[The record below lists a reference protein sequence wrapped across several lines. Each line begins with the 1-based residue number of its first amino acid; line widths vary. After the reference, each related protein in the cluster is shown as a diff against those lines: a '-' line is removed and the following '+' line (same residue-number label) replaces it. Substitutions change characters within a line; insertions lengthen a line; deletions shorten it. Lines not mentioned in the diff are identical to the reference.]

1 MSGTELR
8 SRLRLGSA
16 LIMLS
21 FVLCHLAAHSF
32 LLVSEPLATS
42 VLIPLMKPWRST
54 AGTAVLLTAFFVHY
68 GNALWSIYVRR
79 SLRLKRWEW
88 AQLAMGLLIP
98 LFLAQHVA
106 ATRLSEA
113 ALGTDP
119 SYSYILALY
128 WAVSPHVGV
137 IHVTALLVVWIHAC
151 IGLHFWLRTKRWYP
165 DWRVYLG
172 ALALLIPTLALSG
185 FVSAGNQVR
194 RDAAKDPAFVQRTLE
209 DANATADTPAV
220 LKRIAWGVIATHVGL
235 LLLVLGARAVR
246 RRLHERRRPP
256 VLTHPSGPLPVF
268 PGATVLEILRDY
280 GIPHASVCG
289 GRARCTTCRIQVGK
303 G

>member
-1 MSGTELR
+1 
-8 SRLRLGSA
+8 
-16 LIMLS
+16 MLA

-32 LLVSEPLATS
+32 LLVSEPVATS

-54 AGTAVLLTAFFVHY
+54 VGTLILLAAFFIHY

-88 AQLAMGLLIP
+88 AQLAMGLCIP

-106 ATRLSEA
+106 TTRISEA

-119 SYSYILALY
+119 SYSYILTLY
-128 WAVSPHVGV
+128 WLVAPHVGV
-137 IHVTALLVVWIHAC
+137 IHATALLIVWIHAC

-194 RDAAKDPAFVQRTLE
+194 REAAKDEKFVARTLE
-209 DANATADTPAV
+209 DANASAETPAG
-220 LKRIAWGVIATHVGL
+220 AAAHGVDHHRHAHGAHPPRARRASGAAPAARAQPAAGPEASVRPAAGLSRRHRPRDPARLRHPARVGL
-235 LLLVLGARAVR
+235 RRARRAARRAASRSAGAASSCR
-246 RRLHERRRPP
+246 RRNR
-256 VLTHPSGPLPVF
+256 
-268 PGATVLEILRDY
+268 
-280 GIPHASVCG
+280 
-289 GRARCTTCRIQVGK
+289 
-303 G
+303 